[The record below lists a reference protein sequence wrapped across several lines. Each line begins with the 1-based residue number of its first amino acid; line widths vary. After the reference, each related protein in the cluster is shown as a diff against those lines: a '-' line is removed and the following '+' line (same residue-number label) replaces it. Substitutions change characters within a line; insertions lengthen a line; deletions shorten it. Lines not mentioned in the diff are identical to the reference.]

1 MLQSA
6 RQYTQVLFYDHYQG
20 NVSSLLNTKIRITQE
35 SVLNTWTLG
44 HRVGGSGGDSW
55 MFTTDCSSNIDITF
69 GAFGASKLANI
80 RHWDSETTRRNLAT
94 WTYGDG
100 NYNRPHSLEVQ
111 FCIKYL

>member
-55 MFTTDCSSNIDITF
+55 MFITDCSSNVDITF

-80 RHWDSETTRRNLAT
+80 RHWDNETNRRNVAT

-111 FCIKYL
+111 FYIKYL